1 MLKDKIMKKNQF
13 KKLAKLKKKTLTIIR
28 TWIKFDKEKK
38 HNKDGIVKKKKIPS
52 KTNSNKKTGIKF

>member
-1 MLKDKIMKKNQF
+1 MKKKYQF
-13 KKLAKLKKKTLTIIR
+13 KKLAKLKKKKNLTIIR

-38 HNKDGIVKKKKIPS
+38 YNEDGIVKKKKKILS